1 MGFPIYPEYYAENQ
15 TYHWEEQLRS
25 GSPWYTQRSPLSW
38 TPDGE
43 HVVFAA
49 AQPSGDD
56 AEFGS
61 TMVLVRVDLS
71 SGIRSPQIH
80 ERELDYARLLAP
92 DQEPTP
98 HHRIVNFEDL
108 ERTTTEEGE
117 PGVIL
122 RPSAARFREEVV
134 VPLP

>member
-1 MGFPIYPEYYAENQ
+1 MQTAVYLVYDMELSAEENRVIDPDPGWPDYVRRVGFPIYPEHYAENQ

-61 TMVLVRVDLS
+61 TMVLVRVDLRVLIDINLPTLFVDVVDNS
-71 SGIRSPQIH
+71 IR
-80 ERELDYARLLAP
+80 L
-92 DQEPTP
+92 
-98 HHRIVNFEDL
+98 
-108 ERTTTEEGE
+108 
-117 PGVIL
+117 
-122 RPSAARFREEVV
+122 
-134 VPLP
+134 